1 MKITILFSS
10 KEHPVYKHLND
21 WKKKHSTVH
30 NISLLTNLD
39 DVQSGDILFII
50 SFTRIVESKV
60 RKRFKHAVV
69 IHASDLP
76 KGRGWSPHIC
86 QILEG
91 HNKIPVTLFEAVDEV
106 DAGNIWTKISV
117 EFEGHEL
124 YEEINEKL
132 FKTELQLMD
141 YAIENYDKIVPTP
154 QPKTGN
160 SYFKKR
166 NPEDSK
172 LDPDKTISEQF
183 NLMRI
188 ADTKRFPCYFDLRG
202 HRYKLI
208 LSKYDSRDEVEK

>member
-1 MKITILFSS
+1 MKITLLCSS
-10 KEHPVYKHLND
+10 KDHPVYNYLND
-21 WKKKHSTVH
+21 WKNKHSPDH
-30 NISLLTNLD
+30 NISLQTNLD
-39 DVQSGDILFII
+39 EVEKGDILFII
-50 SFTRIVESKV
+50 SFTRIVESEI
-60 RKRFKHAVV
+60 RKKFKHVLV

-76 KGRGWSPHIC
+76 KGRGWSPHIY

-91 HNKIPVTLFEAVDEV
+91 HNKIPVTLFEAVDEI
-106 DAGNIWTKISV
+106 DAGNIWTKTNV

-132 FKTELQLMD
+132 FETELRLMD
-141 YAIENYDKIVPTP
+141 FAIQNCDRIIPTP
-154 QPKTGN
+154 QPKTEN

-166 NPEDSK
+166 NPEYSK

-208 LSKYDSRDEVEK
+208 LSKYDHRD